1 MRPFRCSTQWTS
13 SLPFPRQCICP
24 IQSRSHCGSLLGILR
39 GEVEGEVEVGRLI
52 VGRRRLDNEKELCL
66 GGTTPSFD
74 LDCDLDCNLG
84 CNLDLD
90 LDLDFDSGL
99 DLDLNLDLEI
109 H

>member
-1 MRPFRCSTQWTS
+1 MCRPVR
-13 SLPFPRQCICP
+13 LRLRRI
-24 IQSRSHCGSLLGILR
+24 GIVEVA

-84 CNLDLD
+84 CD
-90 LDLDFDSGL
+90 LDLDFDLGGNG
-99 DLDLNLDLEI
+99 DDCNLDDCNRDDFRKDSRRDGDGGAQS
-109 H
+109 